1 MLSRK
6 LGRSGIEVS
15 ALGMGCWAIGG
26 PWTFDNTRDEPNPA
40 GWGVIDDR
48 ESIRAIH
55 AGLEMGINFFDTAA
69 NYGAGHSERVL
80 AEALKGRRE
89 NAVIATKFGY
99 VVDQE
104 RRWVTRNDAAVVE
117 NLRGDCENSLRRLN
131 TDYIDLYQF
140 HVGDYPVEQAGE
152 VREALEGLVK
162 EGKIRWYGWST
173 DNAEGARI
181 FAEGE
186 HCTAIQQHL
195 NWATQHDYTPTL
207 KVCEGH
213 NLASINRGPLMMGI
227 LTGKFRDRVEKLPD
241 NDVRHRWEF
250 GEGRVAE
257 MIENVEQLKEVLTGG
272 GRTLAQGAIGWLWK
286 RSPVTIPIPGFKTVA
301 QVEENA
307 RAMEYGP
314 LGEDQ
319 MAEIDRLLGR
329 GKQDEQ

>member
-1 MLSRK
+1 MLTRV
-6 LGRSGIEVS
+6 LGRSAIQVS

-26 PWTFDNTRDEPNPA
+26 PWTFDNTKDPPNPA
-40 GWGVIDDR
+40 GWGTIDDR

-55 AGLEMGINFFDTAA
+55 AGLDMGINFFDTAA

-80 AEALKGRRE
+80 AEALKGRRD
-89 NAVIATKFGY
+89 NAIIATKFGY

-104 RRWVTRNDAAVVE
+104 RKWVTRNDAVVLA
-117 NLRGDCENSLRRLN
+117 NIRDDCENSLKRLN

-140 HVGDYPVEQAGE
+140 HVGDYAVEHAGE
-152 VREALEGLVK
+152 VREALESLAK

-173 DNAEGARI
+173 DNAEGARV
-181 FAEGE
+181 FAEGK
-186 HCTAIQQHL
+186 HCTAIQQHM
-195 NWATQHDYTPTL
+195 NWATQYDYAPTL
-207 KVCEGH
+207 NVCEEQ

-227 LTGKFRDRVEKLPD
+227 LTGKFKDRQTKLPD
-241 NDVRHRWEF
+241 NDVRHRWDF
-250 GEGRVAE
+250 QEGNVAN
-257 MIENVEQLKEVLTGG
+257 MIKNVEGVKEVLTSD
-272 GRTLAQGAIGWLWK
+272 GRTLAQGAIGWLWR

-319 MAEIDRLLGR
+319 MAEIDRLLERVG
-329 GKQDEQ
+329 